1 MKNPLSFNFK
11 SSLGFAL
18 VALLSFGSIFSVSAD
33 EDGEGADDVE
43 EVVVTGSRIK
53 RTNIDSPVPLLTLG
67 EEQIELTGE
76 VNVFDILSEIPAN
89 GYASYSRGTTNFN
102 VGTGGVQAINLRGLG
117 AARTLVLVNGRRW
130 VPGIPGTPIV
140 DLNSIPTDLI
150 ERIEVITGGASAV
163 YGSDAIAG
171 VINIILREDYAG
183 LGIEFTQGAYD
194 EGDGKTTGFSMTLGS
209 DFDEGKGNAV
219 FNLRFDEQGGV
230 WARDRDR
237 TNRDVFW
244 YGYYG
249 AAGLLDPAFSSYPP
263 QGRMQFYGQ
272 NPKADLGLDSYSTG
286 SMGGYYSTDCS
297 RRNGIGAAGGHTIVA
312 SDEWKAWCG
321 AGAGGFNRNHFRYI
335 EVPIHRYSAFAKA
348 NYNLD
353 NGTTLFAEINYN
365 ESSATTGLEPFPMNS
380 SSDVY
385 LSSSIG
391 VPMDNPFIPDSLK
404 NAYTASTSAYNA
416 TATATNTKRRAYNA
430 ANAAAIATNT
440 ALIAAGSDPTAKDS
454 DGTIAATQS
463 MIDLRQP
470 WEDLTHMHFIKR
482 LIDLHNGG
490 AKNKRDTIRLAFGAE
505 GDLFNTGWEY
515 SAYYQYGETQ
525 RAQVSTRQFNAANF
539 KYALDAKTNAD
550 GTYSCKDVTADA
562 FGCVPINVFG
572 LNSITPE
579 MANWIIY
586 NPMTFSN
593 NKLHVAA
600 FDTTG
605 DVSIGDYTFS
615 AAAGIERKEEDS
627 FELPDGLQQK
637 GLHGGNQ
644 IPSEI
649 GNQDSTGM
657 YVELL
662 FPLIEGV
669 PFVDSLT
676 LETAF
681 RQDDYSTIGKT
692 NATKFGLLWTI
703 NDEWRIRSVVGEAVR
718 APSISD
724 MFAGSS
730 QTWTGIPDPCAGI
743 GTTGDDKQRSANV
756 LANCNSVPSV
766 ANAIQNG
773 SFDADLGVTV
783 PGLNY
788 SQLNT
793 QNIYGLVGG
802 NRNVGEETAD
812 TTTFGIVWT
821 PTFAPNL
828 SVTLDA
834 YEIEIEDVISTLS
847 ASQAIRKC
855 FEASPADFPNSFC
868 DQHTRFPS
876 GHLESWNS
884 YVINQ
889 SYYQNKGMDL
899 AVDYTFDDLG
909 PVPGIL
915 STSLVWTRLD
925 THTYKANDEDPGT
938 DYVGEIGHPEDKA
951 KLRFLYTNNDLT
963 FSIDTTYIGDVVDD
977 LAFNHSDPEVS
988 GASCNDVSWLTCDL
1002 ADWQVGNYLY
1012 VDIQLRYQFTDGL
1025 QAWFGIDNVTDKQPP
1040 FLPGGT
1046 NNGETGTYTA
1056 SGVYR
1061 SWDSQYA
1068 YLGFKYKM

>member
-1 MKNPLSFNFK
+1 MTISFKFWTQ
-11 SSLGFAL
+11 SFFGLFFIS
-18 VALLSFGSIFSVSAD
+18 LLSFTSLSVFSAD
-33 EDGEGADDVE
+33 EEGADDVE
-43 EVVVTGSRIK
+43 EVIVTGSRIK
-53 RTNIDSPVPLLTLG
+53 RSNIDSPVPLLTLG

-171 VINIILREDYAG
+171 VINIILREDYSG
-183 LGIEFTQGAYD
+183 LGIEFTRGAYD

-219 FNLRFDEQGGV
+219 FNLRYDEQGGV
-230 WARDRDR
+230 WARDRDK
-237 TNRDVFW
+237 TDRDVFW

-249 AAGLLDPAFSSYPP
+249 ASGLLDPGFSSYPP
-263 QGRMQFYGQ
+263 QGRFQTYDAAGPQ
-272 NPKADLGLDSYSTG
+272 
-286 SMGGYYSTDCS
+286 GGYKTTSCAQ
-297 RRNGIGAAGGHTIVA
+297 RNGIGAAGGYSVVK
-312 SDEWKAWCG
+312 SDQWQNYGSSADC
-321 AGAGGFNRNHFRYI
+321 GFNRNYFRYI

-380 SSDVY
+380 VSDVY
-385 LSSSIG
+385 LDSSVG
-391 VPMDNPFIPDSLK
+391 VPVDNPFIPQAFRD
-404 NAYTASTSAYNA
+404 AY
-416 TATATNTKRRAYNA
+416 
-430 ANAAAIATNT
+430 
-440 ALIAAGSDPTAKDS
+440 
-454 DGTIAATQS
+454 
-463 MIDLRQP
+463 IDA
-470 WEDLTHMHFIKR
+470 DTTHIHFIKR

-505 GDLFNTGWEY
+505 GDIGNTGWEY
-515 SAYYQYGETQ
+515 TAYYQYGETQ

-539 KYALDAKTNAD
+539 KFALDAKTNAD

-572 LNSITPE
+572 IDSITPE

-605 DVSIGDYTFS
+605 DISIGDYTFS

-644 IPSEI
+644 IPAEI

-669 PFVDSLT
+669 PFIDSLT
-676 LETAF
+676 METAF

-692 NATKFGLLWTI
+692 TASKVGLLWTI
-703 NDEWRIRSVVGEAVR
+703 NDEWRVRSVVGEAVR

-724 MFAGSS
+724 LFAGSS
-730 QTWTGIPDPCAGI
+730 QTWTSIPDPCAGL
-743 GTTGDDKQRSANV
+743 GTAQGGSTNANII
-756 LANCNSVPSV
+756 ANCNAVASV
-766 ANAIQNG
+766 ANAIANG
-773 SFDADLGVTV
+773 SFDAEQGKTV
-783 PGLNY
+783 PGLAY

-793 QNIYGLVGG
+793 QNIYGMVGG
-802 NRNVGEETAD
+802 NKNVGEETAD

-828 SVTLDA
+828 SVTLDS
-834 YEIEIEDVISTLS
+834 YEIEIEDVISQLS
-847 ASQAIRKC
+847 ASVAIRKC
-855 FEASPADFPNSFC
+855 FEAAPGTFPNAFC
-868 DQHTRFPS
+868 NQHTRFS
-876 GHLESWNS
+876 TGHLESWSS

-889 SYYQNKGMDL
+889 SFYKNKGMDL

-909 PVPGIL
+909 ALPGTL

-925 THTYKANDEDPGT
+925 SHTYRANDEDAGT
-938 DYVGEIGHPEDKA
+938 DFVGEIGHPEDKA
-951 KLRFLYTNNDLT
+951 KLRFLYNNNDLT

-977 LAFNHSDPEVS
+977 LSFNHGGGNTDNSAC
-988 GASCNDVSWLTCDL
+988 GDVGFLTCEL

-1068 YLGFKYKM
+1068 YVGFKYKM

>member
-1 MKNPLSFNFK
+1 MKNAKVFYSK
-11 SSLGFAL
+11 SSLTFAL
-18 VALLSFGSIFSVSAD
+18 VALLGFGSVFTVSA
-33 EDGEGADDVE
+33 E
-43 EVVVTGSRIK
+43 EEESAESAEEIVVTGSRIK
-53 RTNIDSPVPLLTLG
+53 RSNLDSPVPLLTLG

-194 EGDGKTTGFSMTLGS
+194 EGDGETTGFSMTLGS

-230 WARDRDR
+230 WARDRER

-263 QGRMQFYGQ
+263 QGRMQFYG
-272 NPKADLGLDSYSTG
+272 NNTKANLGLDAYGTG
-286 SMGGYYSTDCS
+286 TQGGYYSTDCS
-297 RRNGIGAAGGHTIVA
+297 KRNGIGAAGGHSLVA
-312 SDEWKAWCG
+312 SDVWQPWCG
-321 AGAGGFNRNHFRYI
+321 AGSGGFNRNHFRYI

-385 LSSSIG
+385 LSTAVG
-391 VPMDNPFIPDSLK
+391 VPMDNPFIPDSIK
-404 NAYTASTSAYNA
+404 NAYTTSANAYNA
-416 TATATNTKRRAYNA
+416 LTIETNAANRAFNT
-430 ANAAAIATNT
+430 ANAAAIA
-440 ALIAAGSDPTAKDS
+440 AGDVAAKAIGK
-454 DGTIAATQS
+454 
-463 MIDLRQP
+463 LRQP

-505 GDLFNTGWEY
+505 GDIGNTGWEY
-515 SAYYQYGETQ
+515 TAYYQYGETQ
-525 RAQVSTRQFNAANF
+525 RAQVSTRQFNASNF
-539 KYALDAKTNAD
+539 RFALDAKQEAD
-550 GTYSCKDVTADA
+550 GTYTCKDVTADA

-572 LNSITPE
+572 INSITPE
-579 MANWIIY
+579 AANWIIY

-605 DVSIGDYTFS
+605 DITIGDYTFS

-644 IPSEI
+644 IPAEI
-649 GNQDSTGM
+649 GNQDSTGL
-657 YVELL
+657 YLELL
-662 FPLIEGV
+662 FPLIEGI
-669 PFVDSLT
+669 PYVDSLVM
-676 LETAF
+676 ETAF

-692 NATKFGLLWTI
+692 NASKFGLLWTI

-724 MFAGSS
+724 MFAGAS
-730 QTWTGIPDPCAGI
+730 QTWTSIPDPCAGI
-743 GTTGDDKQRSANV
+743 GTAGDSTVRKPNV
-756 LANCNSVPSV
+756 IANCNSVPSV

-773 SFDADLGVTV
+773 SFDADQGKTV
-783 PGLNY
+783 QGFSY

-793 QNIYGLVGG
+793 QNIFGMVGG

-828 SVTLDA
+828 SVTLDS
-834 YEIEIEDVISTLS
+834 YDIEIEDVISTLS
-847 ASQAIRKC
+847 ASTAIRKC
-855 FEASPADFPNSFC
+855 FEGAPADFPNSFC

-876 GHLESWNS
+876 GHLESWSS

-889 SYYQNKGMDL
+889 SFYKNKGMDL
-899 AVDYTFDDLG
+899 AADYTFDDLG
-909 PVPGIL
+909 PVPGTL

-925 THTYKANDEDPGT
+925 THTYRANDEDPGT

-951 KLRFLYTNNDLT
+951 KLRFLYTHNDLT
-963 FSIDTTYIGDVVDD
+963 FSVDTTYIGEVVDD
-977 LAFNHSDPEVS
+977 LSFNHAGPEA
-988 GASCNDVSWLTCDL
+988 GASCDQVGFLTCDL
-1002 ADWQVGNYLY
+1002 ADWQVEDYLY
-1012 VDIQLRYQFTDGL
+1012 VDVQLRYQVTDGL
-1025 QAWFGIDNVTDKQPP
+1025 QAWFGVDNLTDKQPP

-1061 SWDSQYA
+1061 SWDSQYW
-1068 YLGFKYKM
+1068 YVGFKYKM

>member
-1 MKNPLSFNFK
+1 MRAYYYLFGVIYMKNSIKFWTKSF
-11 SSLGFAL
+11 LGLFF
-18 VALLSFGSIFSVSAD
+18 VSLLSLTPFSAFAD
-33 EDGEGADDVE
+33 EEGADDVE

-53 RTNIDSPVPLLTLG
+53 RSNLDSPVPLLTLG

-171 VINIILREDYAG
+171 VINIILREDFSG
-183 LGIEFTQGAYD
+183 LGIELTQGAYD
-194 EGDGKTTGFSMTLGS
+194 EGDGETTGFSMTLGS

-219 FNLRFDEQGGV
+219 FNIRYDEQGGV
-230 WARDRDR
+230 WARDRDK
-237 TNRDVFW
+237 TDRDVFW

-249 AAGLLDPAFSSYPP
+249 ASGLLDPGFSSYPP
-263 QGRMQFYGQ
+263 QGRFQLYD
-272 NPKADLGLDSYSTG
+272 ADG
-286 SMGGYYSTDCS
+286 SQGGYYTTSCDK
-297 RRNGIGAAGGHTIVA
+297 RNGIGAAGGYSVVK
-312 SDEWKAWCG
+312 SDVWQAYGSSADC
-321 AGAGGFNRNHFRYI
+321 GFNRNYFRYI

-365 ESSATTGLEPFPMNS
+365 ESAATTGLEPFPMNS
-380 SSDVY
+380 VTDVY
-385 LSSSIG
+385 LDSSVG
-391 VPMDNPFIPDSLK
+391 VPVDNPFIPQAFRD
-404 NAYTASTSAYNA
+404 AYIDE
-416 TATATNTKRRAYNA
+416 NT
-430 ANAAAIATNT
+430 
-440 ALIAAGSDPTAKDS
+440 
-454 DGTIAATQS
+454 
-463 MIDLRQP
+463 
-470 WEDLTHMHFIKR
+470 THIHFIKR
-482 LIDLHNGG
+482 LLDLHNGG

-505 GDLFNTGWEY
+505 GDIGNTGWEY
-515 SAYYQYGETQ
+515 TAYYQYGETQ
-525 RAQVSTRQFNAANF
+525 RAQVSTRQFNASNF
-539 KYALDAKTNAD
+539 KYALDAKQNVD

-572 LNSITPE
+572 IGSITPE

-605 DVSIGDYTFS
+605 DISIGDYTFS
-615 AAAGIERKEEDS
+615 AAAGIERKEESS

-644 IPSEI
+644 IPAEI

-669 PFVDSLT
+669 PFVDSLVM
-676 LETAF
+676 ETAF

-692 NATKFGLLWTI
+692 NASKVGLLWTI
-703 NDEWRIRSVVGEAVR
+703 NDEWRVRSVVGEAVR

-724 MFAGSS
+724 LFAGAS
-730 QTWTGIPDPCAGI
+730 QTWTGIPDPCAGL
-743 GTTGDDKQRSANV
+743 GTEQGGSTNANII
-756 LANCNSVPSV
+756 ANCNSVASV
-766 ANAIQNG
+766 ANAITNG
-773 SFDADLGVTV
+773 SFDAEQGKTV
-783 PGLNY
+783 PGLFY

-793 QNIYGLVGG
+793 QNIYGMIGG

-828 SVTLDA
+828 SVTLDS
-834 YEIEIEDVISTLS
+834 YEIEIEDVISTLD
-847 ASQAIRKC
+847 ASVAIRKC
-855 FEASPADFPNSFC
+855 FEAEPSKFPNAFC
-868 DQHTRFPS
+868 DQHTRFPT
-876 GHLESWNS
+876 GHLESWSS

-889 SYYQNKGMDL
+889 SFYKNKGMDL

-909 PVPGIL
+909 PVPGSL

-925 THTYKANDEDPGT
+925 THTYRANDEDAGS

-951 KLRFLYTNNDLT
+951 KLRFLYSHNDLT
-963 FSIDTTYIGDVVDD
+963 FSVDTTYIGDVVDD
-977 LAFNHSDPEVS
+977 LSFNHGGGNTDN
-988 GASCNDVSWLTCDL
+988 ATCNDISWLTCEL

-1012 VDIQLRYQFTDGL
+1012 VDLQLRYQFTDGL
-1025 QAWFGIDNVTDKQPP
+1025 QAWLGVDNITDKQPP

-1061 SWDSQYA
+1061 SWDSQYW
-1068 YLGFKYKM
+1068 YVGFKYKM